1 MTSEQR
7 TGRAHVDSA
16 VSNDTPARQ
25 PTAAR
30 RRPAWLCIAP
40 ALPRPDR
47 SSGDRRLQAM
57 LTQLSLDCDI
67 SLVVLAP
74 RDEDVAPYE
83 SALTDSGIR
92 VAGYGSRA
100 LLTTLIARQFDAIL
114 HEFWFVADN
123 VRHLVRATQPQA
135 TVVIDSVDLHYLRE
149 RSHAGN
155 DASLLAQAST
165 SEARELSAY
174 RHAHATIAVSITERD
189 ELLARG
195 VRPVFTVPNIVPL
208 IERHARPRE
217 PVVLFIG
224 GFRHPPN
231 TAAVHWFAN
240 DVWPRV
246 RRDLPH
252 ARWII
257 AGSDVPPDVAAL
269 HGLDGI
275 DVRGFVK
282 STVPLLDEA
291 EVSIAPLTYGGG
303 MKGKVSEALAAGMPV
318 VTTRWGSQGLER
330 GAGSAFL
337 VADDPDTFANAVI
350 DVLRNEQLRERL
362 GHAARQLARETCTID
377 VALPALAELV
387 ALSVK
392 PRRGSLNIVARSL
405 ALATST
411 VARRLRRI
419 TSGA

>member
-1 MTSEQR
+1 MTIEQQIGKAR
-7 TGRAHVDSA
+7 EVSA
-16 VSNDTPARQ
+16 VSNDTRAQQ

-30 RRPAWLCIAP
+30 RRPAWLCIVP

-47 SSGDRRLQAM
+47 SSGDRRLHAM
-57 LTQLSLDCDI
+57 LTQLSLNCDI
-67 SLVVLAP
+67 SLVVLAS
-74 RDEDVAPYE
+74 RDADIAPYE
-83 SALTDSGIR
+83 SALTRSGVR

-100 LLTTLIARQFDAIL
+100 LLTTLVARRFDAIL

-149 RSHAGN
+149 RSQAGS
-155 DASLLAQAST
+155 DASLLAQAT
-165 SEARELSAY
+165 TTETRELSAY
-174 RHAHATIAVSITERD
+174 RDAHATITVSITEQD

-195 VRPVFTVPNIVPL
+195 VQPVFTVPNIVPL
-208 IERHARPRE
+208 VERQVRSRD

-224 GFRHPPN
+224 GFRHTPN
-231 TAAVHWFAN
+231 AAAVHWFAG
-240 DVWPRV
+240 DVWPRI
-246 RRDLPH
+246 RGAIPH

-257 AGSDVPPDVAAL
+257 AGSDVPPDVSDL
-269 HGLDGI
+269 HGVDGI
-275 DVRGFVK
+275 DVRGFVH
-282 STVPLLDEA
+282 STAPLLDEA
-291 EVSIAPLTYGGG
+291 EASVAPLTYGGG
-303 MKGKVSEALAAGMPV
+303 MKGKVSEALAAGMPL

-337 VADDPDTFANAVI
+337 VADEPDLFADAVI
-350 DVLRNEQLRERL
+350 EVLQNAALRERL

-387 ALSVK
+387 ALSLE
-392 PRRGSLNIVARSL
+392 PRRGSLNIVGRSL